1 MLARGG
7 DRLDRLHHTS
17 QRSKRQS
24 IILIARHRQV
34 AYKASATTAAATA
47 PIRPVST
54 RPAAALGRMLGV
66 VAVVEGTTPP
76 VETGA
81 VVVVLLAVQAGVS
94 TVVRGATSVVVV
106 VGSGAGSDEVVT
118 GSGSGVSTLLA
129 AVVLR
134 RGQSVKVGL
143 QRVRVRVR
151 VWVEVMVV
159 VVLDESWATARAA
172 KRATEVKR
180 MTAVL

>member
-47 PIRPVST
+47 PIRPAST
-54 RPAAALGRMLGV
+54 RPAAALGRTLGV

-94 TVVRGATSVVVV
+94 TVVRGATSVV